1 MFFSLTLLK
10 TDSSVVSSTSNNDE
24 TNVIVFFKEGANSST
39 SDIFWIFLSWLMNFD
54 MDEDIAHYGD
64 GPLVKMK

>member
-1 MFFSLTLLK
+1 
-10 TDSSVVSSTSNNDE
+10 
-24 TNVIVFFKEGANSST
+24 VFFKEGANSST